1 MKESVLSSYILL
13 NGIFYKN
20 EDKLFTADIFENF
33 LFKENIRASNCHIL
47 FWNEQIK
54 QINKQLELINIK
66 KSSVT
71 QNGGKELKRQIKR
84 NLTKNKLFKD
94 ALVNVYFFKKGTDTG
109 YMIKTEKLTNEDKF
123 ISEKGV
129 FLSFNPS
136 HIKNISAFSQFA
148 VGSEIFWK
156 YAKINTKA
164 SFEPLLQNNEGI
176 ILEAPGKNL
185 FIIKGNKIY
194 TPNIT
199 EGAFRSPAFHLVRE
213 ICTELKMEFIQ
224 DQKIYA
230 NDLTD
235 AEEIFLVSHLN
246 GIQRV
251 TGFGNKRYFLNKTRK
266 IARLFQG
273 KSFNPIKK

>member
-1 MKESVLSSYILL
+1 MSESVFSPYILF

-20 EDKLFTADIFENF
+20 ENKLFTADIFEKF
-33 LFKENIRASNCHIL
+33 LFKEKIRAADCHIL
-47 FWNEQIK
+47 FWEEQIK

-71 QNGGKELKRQIKR
+71 QKEGKELKRQIKR
-84 NLTKNKLFKD
+84 SLTKNKLFKD
-94 ALVNVYFFKKGTDTG
+94 ALVTVYLFKNETDTG
-109 YMIKTEKLTNEDKF
+109 YIIKTEKLTIEDES

-129 FLSFNPS
+129 FLSLNPS

-148 VGSEIFWK
+148 AGSEIFWE
-156 YAKINTKA
+156 YAAMNTPP

-185 FIIKGNKIY
+185 FIIKKNNIY

-199 EGAFRSPAFHLVRE
+199 EGAFRSPAFHLVWE
-213 ICTELKMEFIQ
+213 ICTELKINFIQ
-224 DQKIYA
+224 EQKISV
-230 NDLTD
+230 DDMTD
-235 AEEIFLVSHLN
+235 AEEIFLVSHTH

-251 TGFGNKRYFLNKTRK
+251 TGFENKRYFLNKTRQ
-266 IARLFQG
+266 ISRLFQ
-273 KSFNPIKK
+273 KKIKKNL